1 VGSNEKSGS
10 GWIEPVEERQ
20 LRATLFDETAE
31 LLVKDHPV
39 LGSDMRFE
47 TGIIEVLLEDEEL
60 TRVVAFGV
68 DGEFGISGSWC
79 TFWAR
84 SEISV

>member
-1 VGSNEKSGS
+1 M
-10 GWIEPVEERQ
+10 
-20 LRATLFDETAE
+20 RATLFDETAE

-39 LGSDMRFE
+39 LGINVRLE
-47 TGIIEVLLEDEEL
+47 IGIIEVLLEDKEF